1 MQKPTTCLTSPEGS
15 VRDCGSGQGG
25 GQEPRQPVVT
35 RGGADML
42 STLTVFFML
51 IFVLLC
57 FLGILANSF
66 IVVMLSREWL
76 RCGRLLPSDM
86 ILLSLGASRFCQQ
99 CVGLVN
105 SFCYFLYLVEYSR
118 GLGRQFVSLH
128 WDFLNS
134 ATFWFCTWLS
144 VLFCI
149 KIANFSHPAFLWLKW
164 RLPAL
169 VPWLLLGSLLASFI
183 VTLLFFW
190 GNHTIYQAFLRRKFS
205 VNTTFKEWNRKLE
218 IDYFMPLKL
227 VTISI
232 PCSLF
237 LVSILLLINSL
248 RRHTQRMQNNA
259 HSLQDPSSQAHSR
272 ALRSLVSFLA
282 LYALSFVSMVVDATV
297 IISSDTEWYWP
308 WQITLHLCMSVHPF
322 VLITNNLR
330 FRGTFRQLLLL
341 ARGFWVA

>member
-1 MQKPTTCLTSPEGS
+1 MLPALTI
-15 VRDCGSGQGG
+15 
-25 GQEPRQPVVT
+25 
-35 RGGADML
+35 
-42 STLTVFFML
+42 FFML

-57 FLGILANSF
+57 LLGILANGF
-66 IVVMLSREWL
+66 IVLMLSSEWL
-76 RCGRLLPSDM
+76 RRGRLLPLDM
-86 ILLSLGASRFCQQ
+86 ILLSLGVSRFCQQ

-105 SFCYFLYLVEYSR
+105 SFYYFLYLVEYSK
-118 GLGRQFVSLH
+118 GLARQLIGLH

-134 ATFWFCTWLS
+134 ATFWFGTWLS
-144 VLFCI
+144 VLFCT

-169 VPWLLLGSLLASFI
+169 VPWLLLGSILVSFI

-190 GNHTIYQAFLRRKFS
+190 GNHAVYQAFLRRKIS
-205 VNTTFKEWNRKLE
+205 GNTTFKEWNRRLE

-227 VTISI
+227 VTMSI

-248 RRHTQRMQNNA
+248 RRHTQRMQRNA
-259 HSLQDPSSQAHSR
+259 LSLQDPSTQAHSR
-272 ALRSLVSFLA
+272 ALKSLISFLV
-282 LYALSFVSMVVDATV
+282 LYALSFVSMVIDATV
-297 IISSDTEWYWP
+297 FISSDNMWYWP
-308 WQITLHLCMSVHPF
+308 WQIILYSCMSVHPF
-322 VLITNNLR
+322 ILITNNLR

>member
-1 MQKPTTCLTSPEGS
+1 
-15 VRDCGSGQGG
+15 
-25 GQEPRQPVVT
+25 
-35 RGGADML
+35 ML
-42 STLTVFFML
+42 PTLTVFFML

-57 FLGILANSF
+57 FLGILANGF
-66 IVVMLSREWL
+66 IVIMLSKEW
-76 RCGRLLPSDM
+76 RRRGRLLPSDM
-86 ILLSLGASRFCQQ
+86 ILLSLGTSRFCQQ
-99 CVGLVN
+99 CVGLVS
-105 SFCYFLYLVEYSR
+105 SFYYFLYLIEYSR
-118 GLGRQFVSLH
+118 GLARQLISLH

-134 ATFWFCTWLS
+134 ATFWFGTWLS

-169 VPWLLLGSLLASFI
+169 VPWLLLSSVLVSFV

-190 GNHTIYQAFLRRKFS
+190 GNHTIYQAFLRRKIS
-205 VNTTFKEWNRKLE
+205 GNTTFQEWNRRLE

-227 VTISI
+227 VTLSI

-248 RRHTQRMQNNA
+248 RRHTQRMQQNV
-259 HSLQDPSSQAHSR
+259 HSLPDPSTQTHSR
-272 ALRSLVSFLA
+272 ALKSLVLFLV
-282 LYALSFVSMVVDATV
+282 LYALSFASMVIDATV
-297 IISSDTEWYWP
+297 IISSDTMWYWP
-308 WQITLHLCMSVHPF
+308 WQIILYLCMSVHPF
-322 VLITNNLR
+322 ILITNNLR